1 MVSGNR
7 TTVWPNNSTP
17 GYIFIKKKI
26 IQNTNSKRHMHP
38 SAHSNTIY
46 NSQDMEVT

>member
-1 MVSGNR
+1 MTQQFHS
-7 TTVWPNNSTP
+7 WI
-17 GYIFIKKKI
+17 YIYKKKI